1 MPSTSGAVCLQISKS
16 SDFFRPKMNK
26 KKKTLESASNK
37 TTLWWMLLMALVK
50 SRLTNSANIAKRPWH
65 FASGNGSGRTYL
77 MLSMKRTAISPTT
90 LKSMEDMPLGTE
102 MRYIILS
109 NFLSL
114 SSQCCQ
120 LYLLLKSWK
129 LLDFTIHFSVKLETL
144 RLIWLF
150 WVLFRLNVFT
160 VLLM

>member
-114 SSQCCQ
+114 SRQCCQ
-120 LYLLLKSWK
+120 LYLLLKTWK
-129 LLDFTIHFSVKLETL
+129 LLDFPMNVQVKLETL
-144 RLIWLF
+144 TF
-150 WVLFRLNVFT
+150 WIIYYKAFLSAC
-160 VLLM
+160 